1 MQYVDD
7 TILFLQYSKED
18 IINLKFILFCY
29 EEMSVMRINYSKSE
43 IFTLGLSEEVA
54 DAFNG
59 KLSKFPMKYL
69 GLLISDR
76 RLTMAELSDAAEKME
91 KRLQTWKCGHLSFGG
106 KSILINSSLTS
117 FPMYTMGFYWI
128 HEGTHQR
135 FDSTRG
141 NFFWEGV
148 GNKKKYHMIKWEALD
163 KPKEFGGLGFIDTRV
178 MNTALLC
185 KSIYRLESGEDLCM
199 NLLRRK
205 YLRGKGFWQ
214 GSNRGSSQF

>member
-141 NFFWEGV
+141 KFFLGRGRKQKEISYDQV
-148 GNKKKYHMIKWEALD
+148 G
-163 KPKEFGGLGFIDTRV
+163 GFR
-178 MNTALLC
+178 
-185 KSIYRLESGEDLCM
+185 
-199 NLLRRK
+199 
-205 YLRGKGFWQ
+205 
-214 GSNRGSSQF
+214 